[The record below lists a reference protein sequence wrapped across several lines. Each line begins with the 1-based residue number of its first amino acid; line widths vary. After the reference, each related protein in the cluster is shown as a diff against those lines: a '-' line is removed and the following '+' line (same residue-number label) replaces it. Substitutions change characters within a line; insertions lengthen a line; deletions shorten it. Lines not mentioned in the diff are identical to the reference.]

1 MITVFADTSYY
12 IALLHAGDENHR
24 KAKAYTDRFDGR
36 MVTTGWIV
44 TELANALA
52 KGANRQSFASL
63 LEDLRGDERVQIIP
77 ADSRQFE
84 SGLSLYLRRMDKDWS
99 LTDCISF
106 VVMEQMGLTNAL
118 TGDRHFEQA
127 GFSVLLA

>member
-1 MITVFADTSYY
+1 
-12 IALLHAGDENHR
+12 
-24 KAKAYTDRFDGR
+24 
-36 MVTTGWIV
+36 MVTTAWIV

-63 LEDLRGDERVQIIP
+63 LEDLRSDERVQIIP
-77 ADSRQFE
+77 ADSRLFE
-84 SGLSLYLRRMDKDWS
+84 SGLGLYLRRMDKDWS

-106 VVMEQMGLTNAL
+106 AVMEQMGLTNAL

-127 GFSVLLA
+127 GFSVVLA

>member
-1 MITVFADTSYY
+1 
-12 IALLHAGDENHR
+12 
-24 KAKAYTDRFDGR
+24 
-36 MVTTGWIV
+36 MVTTAWIV

-52 KGANRQSFASL
+52 KGPNRRSFADL
-63 LEDLRGDERVQIIP
+63 LEDLQTDERVRIIP
-77 ADSRQFE
+77 ADSGLFE
-84 SGLSLYLRRMDKDWS
+84 SGLRLYLSRMDKDWS

-127 GFSVLLA
+127 GFSVLFE